1 MQVTND
7 LDFKKYVH
15 EYCDVDSEGH
25 DTAEDDSSYFSDDD
39 IPSDENEEVDD
50 DYFNMHLMDSSTLPD
65 NDNDKKEMDH
75 PQDSLE
81 FEIDSSVTVSYVF
94 AQPNDN
100 WVDHTKSQ
108 SDVITVDEGAP
119 TTAEVNNNS
128 DDEEAVDVW
137 DESWVRDAML
147 DEQQKKRVNKWVGLY
162 SIAEEWERQRQLNRP
177 VDNKNCLCFPSSQYE
192 HRLQSSTDW
201 YRSDFIAGFA
211 SLIQY
216 DTHITTPNYK
226 SSNQVLMVFT
236 PYPNKPVN

>member
-1 MQVTND
+1 M
-7 LDFKKYVH
+7 Y
-15 EYCDVDSEGH
+15 
-25 DTAEDDSSYFSDDD
+25 
-39 IPSDENEEVDD
+39 
-50 DYFNMHLMDSSTLPD
+50 LMDSTVPD
-65 NDNDKKEMDH
+65 NHYDNAKKEKDH
-75 PQDSLE
+75 PHDTLE
-81 FEIDSSVTVSYVF
+81 FKPDLSVLFSNVF
-94 AQPNDN
+94 AHPNDN
-100 WVDHTKSQ
+100 CVDHTNSQ

-211 SLIQY
+211 ALIQY